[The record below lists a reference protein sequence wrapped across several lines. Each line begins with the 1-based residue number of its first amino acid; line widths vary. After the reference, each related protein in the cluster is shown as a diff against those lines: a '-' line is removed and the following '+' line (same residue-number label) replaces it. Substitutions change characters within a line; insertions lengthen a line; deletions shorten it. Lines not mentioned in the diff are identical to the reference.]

1 MILITGV
8 TGFVGGALCSALE
21 GRFELRG
28 ALRAKKSWHGGSSI
42 DLREQQLTPDEDWSA
57 ALQGVDT
64 VIHCAAR
71 VHLLRE
77 QSTNPS
83 ADFHYVNVGGTLN
96 LARQALHSGVRR
108 FIFLSSIGVNGGETD
123 LNPIND
129 KSDACPHSPYAI
141 SKHRAELALFSLA
154 NKSAMEVVVIR
165 PPLVY
170 GPNAPGNFATLM
182 NWLWSGF
189 PLPFGMVTNNRRSF
203 VCIDNLVS
211 LIEICLDHPAAA
223 NQTFLVS
230 DDEDLSTA
238 ALLRRLTTA
247 LGRPVRLIPVPVG
260 LITLGAKMI
269 GRPGIAQRLCGSLQV
284 DIGKTKELLG
294 WSPLVSVDE
303 GLRRA
308 AEHWLKSCGK
318 RQRVS
323 G

>member
-1 MILITGV
+1 MINRMPALILHMQFRST
-8 TGFVGGALCSALE
+8 
-21 GRFELRG
+21 
-28 ALRAKKSWHGGSSI
+28 
-42 DLREQQLTPDEDWSA
+42 EQK
-57 ALQGVDT
+57 
-64 VIHCAAR
+64 
-71 VHLLRE
+71 
-77 QSTNPS
+77 
-83 ADFHYVNVGGTLN
+83 F
-96 LARQALHSGVRR
+96 
-108 FIFLSSIGVNGGETD
+108 F
-123 LNPIND
+123 
-129 KSDACPHSPYAI
+129 
-141 SKHRAELALFSLA
+141 ALFSLA
-154 NKSAMEVVVIR
+154 NKSAMEVAVIVL
-165 PPLVY
+165 PLVY

-189 PLPFGMVTNNRRSF
+189 PLPFGTVTNNRRSF

-230 DDEDLSTA
+230 DDEDLLTA

-247 LGRPVRLIPVPVG
+247 LGRPVRLIPAPVG

-323 G
+323 ARSLFRQAKLDTRCLVLCSLFMKRVLDLTLDLCAAVFLAVRIFIAATLVRLKSSGPARYWSDRVGKGATDLVSDIEMGQCAIPVARVRTMKKTSFSQVEFERKKATDQTRVVSC